1 MTEEERHNNKAVYN
15 GEQKIQ
21 YTGWFQSKRSIR
33 SIVISM
39 LHMKCMT
46 VQQCSLN
53 ASTVETYIFITHN
66 GCT

>member
-39 LHMKCMT
+39 LHEVYDSPI
-46 VQQCSLN
+46 VQFER
-53 ASTVETYIFITHN
+53 VN
-66 GCT
+66 GGNILL